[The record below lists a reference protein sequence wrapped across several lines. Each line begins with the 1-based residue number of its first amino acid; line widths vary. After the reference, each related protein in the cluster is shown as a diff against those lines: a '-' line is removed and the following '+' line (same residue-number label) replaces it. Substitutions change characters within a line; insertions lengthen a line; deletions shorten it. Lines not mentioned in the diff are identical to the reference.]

1 MTAQKDLIGY
11 CGLYCGDCP
20 GYNGEIADLARNLRK
35 KLREARFERA
45 SQFLSEIHKEYKN
58 YNQCYEVLGLMMKLR
73 CKKPCRERGR
83 VTSCER
89 RTCCLEKNFKGC
101 WECEEF
107 EVCEKSSWLKD
118 IHEDA
123 HLKNLRRLKKLG
135 MDGFLKGRRN
145 W

>member
-1 MTAQKDLIGY
+1 
-11 CGLYCGDCP
+11 
-20 GYNGEIADLARNLRK
+20 
-35 KLREARFERA
+35 
-45 SQFLSEIHKEYKN
+45 
-58 YNQCYEVLGLMMKLR
+58 MMKLR